1 MKKRLHIPGAAARD
15 ADDAFRAAFSDVTP
29 LRHSGTLIE
38 RPRPLP
44 LPAQRRLDERA
55 VLRESLR
62 DESAWDIGLDTG
74 EELSFVRRGIDART
88 LSRLRRGHWVI
99 QDELDLHGLN
109 SSEAHALLA
118 QFLAQ
123 CARRG
128 LRCIRIVHG
137 KGLRSKAQGPVL
149 KQLTDTQLRRRADVL
164 AFSSARPAQGGR
176 PARPSS
182 GRRPCRHG
190 RRGSPAPSCRPAR
203 RARAP
208 ARRWRGPVRGRG

>member
-1 MKKRLHIPGAAARD
+1 MKKRLHKPGAAARD

-29 LRHSGTLIE
+29 LRHSRTLIE

-44 LPAQRRLDERA
+44 LPVQRRLDERA

-62 DESAWDIGLDTG
+62 NESAWDIGLDTG

-109 SSEAHALLA
+109 SSEAHALLV

-137 KGLRSKAQGPVL
+137 KGLRSKNREPVL
-149 KQLTDTQLRRRADVL
+149 KRKVGGWLTQRADVL
-164 AFSSARPAQGGR
+164 AFCQAPRPDGG
-176 PARPSS
+176 S
-182 GRRPCRHG
+182 GAVVVLLKG
-190 RRGSPAPSCRPAR
+190 
-203 RARAP
+203 
-208 ARRWRGPVRGRG
+208 